1 MDSSLV
7 YMGNN
12 KIATSGNKGIEIL
25 DISTNPIAPIY
36 TNTTLVDIV
45 GILCALPHAHAAQI
59 ATEQLAVG
67 TISGEVYILDER
79 AQIVHTFFIDDLGD
93 SEDIMCLL
101 WIEGSSS
108 SEVWVGDSFG
118 HIYILDID
126 TKEQYK
132 LQQNIHPE
140 GIRILEKGRG
150 ALNGSVISAGEMGF
164 WVFGLQR
171 MIMRTMRSSYSNSLF
186 LGNIL

>member
-1 MDSSLV
+1 MILWKHILNMSRGMGYSQKTTYLDSSLV

-118 HIYILDID
+118 HNRRKFHNYP
-126 TKEQYK
+126 
-132 LQQNIHPE
+132 HP
-140 GIRILEKGRG
+140 GIVNRQHHMLRG
-150 ALNGSVISAGEMGF
+150 SRKNK
-164 WVFGLQR
+164 
-171 MIMRTMRSSYSNSLF
+171 
-186 LGNIL
+186 